1 MTNTLAIM
9 LAALSTLESGNND
22 QAKGIAGERG
32 RHQITPAAWRE
43 TTTIPFSQA
52 TNAAIEA
59 QIVLER
65 IRRVTHRDPASLS
78 PAEFARA
85 WHFPYGNHLNRE
97 RKDYIRRY
105 QNIAAAQAKEKR

>member
-32 RHQITPAAWRE
+32 RHQVTPAAWRE
-43 TTTIPFSQA
+43 TTNLPFSDA
-52 TNAAIEA
+52 TNTAIET

-65 IRRVTHRDPASLS
+65 IRKVTQRDPASLT
-78 PAEFARA
+78 PAEFAAA

-97 RKDYIRRY
+97 RRDYVRRFE
-105 QNIAAAQAKEKR
+105 NVVAAEANQKR